1 MGVPDFGESDLSL
14 LRKAAVLAGAAVAIT
29 KYSGAGGTRDE
40 FRGIVEGLEEAAARY
55 PNNPLVAALVADE
68 TRSEADSLY
77 PQFRSDPTQK
87 TYEDFKLAAL
97 NRCGQ
102 AAEVLKAK
110 ASPEQAAQ
118 VKAAIVEM
126 CEHVAHRAKEGSVL
140 GFGGTRVDPMELAVV
155 EQVRRALEL

>member
-1 MGVPDFGESDLSL
+1 MPLSNLNESELSL

-40 FRGIVEGLEEAAARY
+40 FRGIVEGLEEAAARH
-55 PNNPLVAALVADE
+55 PDNELVTALISDE
-68 TRSEADSLY
+68 TRREADSLY
-77 PQFRSDPTQK
+77 PQFRDDPTQK

-102 AAEVLKAK
+102 AAEMLNKK
-110 ASPEQAAQ
+110 ASAEEAAE
-118 VKAAIVEM
+118 VKAAIVSM
-126 CEHVAHRAKEGSVL
+126 CEHVARRAKEGAVL
-140 GFGGTRVDPMELAVV
+140 GFGGTRVDPMEMAVV

>member
-1 MGVPDFGESDLSL
+1 MGVPDFDNRDLSL

-40 FRGIVEGLEEAAARY
+40 FRGIVEGLEAAAARY

-68 TRSEADSLY
+68 TRSEADGLY
-77 PQFRSDPTQK
+77 PQFRVDPTQK

-102 AAEVLKAK
+102 AAEVKT
-110 ASPEQAAQ
+110 
-118 VKAAIVEM
+118 AIVEM
-126 CEHVAHRAKEGSVL
+126 CEHVAHRAKEGSLL

-155 EQVRRALEL
+155 EQVRRALQL